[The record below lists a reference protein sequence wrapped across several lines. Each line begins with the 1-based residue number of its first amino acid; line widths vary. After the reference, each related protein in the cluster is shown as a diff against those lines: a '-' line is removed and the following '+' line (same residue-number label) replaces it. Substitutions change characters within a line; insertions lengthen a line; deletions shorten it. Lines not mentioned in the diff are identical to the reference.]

1 MKSHDWHASYP
12 EFTFLCKDFKIVPIY
27 RQIMKEGKNML
38 REGEIIQER
47 VYWAVLIEI
56 KEMESSL
63 G

>member
-1 MKSHDWHASYP
+1 
-12 EFTFLCKDFKIVPIY
+12 
-27 RQIMKEGKNML
+27 MKEGKNML

>member
-1 MKSHDWHASYP
+1 MKSHDGHASHP
-12 EFTFLCKDFKIVPIY
+12 EFTFLCKDFNIVPIC
-27 RQIMKEGKNML
+27 RQIMKEEKNML